1 MAGKLTIKRVYDPPE
16 PGDGKRIL
24 VDRLWPRGLKRDA
37 AALDAWIKDV
47 APSAELRRWFGHR
60 PERWAEFARRYRHEL
75 AAEPASDAL
84 RKIAALAARDRVTL
98 VYGARDRDRNQAV
111 VIAEAI
117 AHMRTSPRS

>member
-1 MAGKLTIKRVYDPPE
+1 MTGKLTIKRVYDPPE

>member
-1 MAGKLTIKRVYDPPE
+1 MAGKLTIKRIYDPPE

-37 AALDAWIKDV
+37 AALDEWFKDI

-75 AAEPASDAL
+75 AAEPAGKAL
-84 RKIAALAARDRVTL
+84 QEIAALVARDHVTL
-98 VYGARDRDRNQAV
+98 VYGARDRDHNQAV

-117 AHMRTSPRS
+117 ARMRKSPRS

>member
-1 MAGKLTIKRVYDPPE
+1 MTGKLTIKRVYDPPE

-47 APSAELRRWFGHR
+47 APSADLRRWFGHR